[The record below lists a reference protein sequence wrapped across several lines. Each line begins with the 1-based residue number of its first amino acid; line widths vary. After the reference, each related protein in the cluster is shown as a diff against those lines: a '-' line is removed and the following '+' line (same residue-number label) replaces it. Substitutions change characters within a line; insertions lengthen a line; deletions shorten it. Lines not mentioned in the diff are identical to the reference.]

1 MKNMRN
7 GVLNNKTDVKIFIL
21 FLLNHVRYPLP
32 YDDICV
38 LIGEDGF
45 VADFDFAE
53 CFSELCEMGHIEESE
68 SEGVKCY
75 VISDMG
81 KEVAASLEDTLLS
94 SIRKKSLHSAMRY
107 LSLRHRGA
115 HASASIERR
124 EDKQYT
130 VSCRVEEKEGVY
142 ASFSLTLPTEEEAQ
156 RIRRHFLD
164 KPEEVLRGITAA
176 ATGELEYLL
185 GSSDG
190 F

>member
-1 MKNMRN
+1 MKQTRN

-32 YDDICV
+32 YDDICF

-53 CFSELCEMGHIEESE
+53 CFSELCEMGHINEAEEG
-68 SEGVKCY
+68 GVKCY
-75 VISDMG
+75 VISEIG

-107 LSLRHRGA
+107 LSLRRRGA
-115 HASASIERR
+115 SASASIEQR

-130 VSCRVEEKEGVY
+130 VTCRVEEKEGVY

-156 RIRRHFLD
+156 HIRRHFLD
-164 KPEEVLRGITAA
+164 KPEEILRGITAA

-185 GSSDG
+185 GFGDN